1 MLSCLCQFGPH
12 LYPIFWSPFFRIAL
26 PSPLPSF
33 LAPTPAFFPL
43 FPLPFPLPFPL
54 YISSPPPPPS
64 LQFWVNFTARCGCY
78 SQLCDAMYNVPLTL
92 SFSLS
97 PPSGHTLALS
107 VSLGRHMP
115 HDGDNQ
121 ATAATTTTKQQQQ
134 LGRGLCSGGCYAL
147 LDIQVRLAIHNY
159 VMLM

>member
-1 MLSCLCQFGPH
+1 
-12 LYPIFWSPFFRIAL
+12 
-26 PSPLPSF
+26 
-33 LAPTPAFFPL
+33 
-43 FPLPFPLPFPL
+43 
-54 YISSPPPPPS
+54 
-64 LQFWVNFTARCGCY
+64 
-78 SQLCDAMYNVPLTL
+78 MYNVPLTL

-121 ATAATTTTKQQQQ
+121 ATAATTTTKHQQQQQQQQQ